1 LIIPWIGEWRSCA
14 FLVWPDGRVEKVD
27 LPGLTLATLR
37 GWMLGPVDDPEIGGW
52 LGTYFRYRELARPA
66 DESQR
71 IACAKA
77 RGAWFATMTET
88 LTHVHRL
95 LVAPIDAALPKEDRP
110 TRVALVTGG
119 LLGMLPL
126 HAARPKPSAD
136 GGESPQC
143 WLDRVECIS
152 GPSVLVLGRCQDR
165 TRSSWS
171 PILGVIDTDRNKPLP
186 FSRWEGRQLEVR
198 VAGAGGR
205 FTRLLENQATLD
217 AVRWPLGDHG
227 MILFSCHGSW
237 NPNDPLQSGV
247 VLADEL
253 LTLEDLLG
261 DHRCDQ
267 ARLVILSACETA
279 LGDEVGRRGDDYL
292 GLPAGFVL
300 AGAKA
305 VVGSLWSVSDLFT
318 ALLMDR
324 FYDHLFEGESLASS
338 LRRAQLWLRSLSKD
352 EVIVR
357 LGALG
362 IPEDSLDELRKS
374 LGEYD
379 DSPTLEHP
387 YYWAGFV
394 AYGAAGSVIDLA
406 KSESA

>member
-1 LIIPWIGEWRSCA
+1 
-14 FLVWPDGRVEKVD
+14 
-27 LPGLTLATLR
+27 
-37 GWMLGPVDDPEIGGW
+37 

-71 IACAKA
+71 IACADA
-77 RGAWFATMTET
+77 RRAWFTTMTET
-88 LTHVHRL
+88 LADVHRL
-95 LVAPIDAALPKEDRP
+95 LVAPIDAALPKENRP
-110 TRVALVTGG
+110 TPVALVAGG
-119 LLGMLPL
+119 VLGMLPL
-126 HAARPKPSAD
+126 HATRPKPGAD

-165 TRSSWS
+165 TRPVWS
-171 PILGVIDTDRNKPLP
+171 PVLGVIDTDRDRPLR
-186 FSRWEGRQLEVR
+186 FSRWEGRELGVR
-198 VAGAGGR
+198 VDRAEGR
-205 FTRLLENQATLD
+205 FKPLVGRQATLG
-217 AVRWPLGDHG
+217 AVRGLLGDHG

-237 NPNDPLQSGV
+237 NPSDPLRSGV
-247 VLADEL
+247 VLADEP
-253 LTLEDLLG
+253 LTLEELLG
-261 DHRCDQ
+261 DRRCDQ

-279 LGDEVGRRGDDYL
+279 LGDEVSRRGDDYL

-357 LGALG
+357 LRALG
-362 IPEDSLDELRKS
+362 IPEDSLIELRQS
-374 LGEYD
+374 LAEYD
-379 DSPTLEHP
+379 DAPTLEHP

-394 AYGAAGSVIDLA
+394 AYGAAGPVIDLA